1 MTFSII
7 PEPTFD
13 FVAPVTKPG
22 TNTLLQLPLK
32 GKNLGRKAT
41 LAWTKSAGEPG
52 PDGKP
57 QEDVDY
63 LMQVIVGWGPE
74 VQANGEPIPF
84 NRDNFENL
92 LDGYP
97 TSGNEIYVAYLKA
110 LTEAAK
116 GN

>member
-1 MTFSII
+1 MTFEIK
-7 PEPTFD
+7 PEPTFS
-13 FVAPVTKPG
+13 FIAPVTKPG
-22 TNTLLQLPLK
+22 TNTLLQLPLV

-41 LAWTKSAGEPG
+41 LAWTKQAGKPG
-52 PDGKP
+52 PDGQE

-74 VQANGEPIPF
+74 VQANGQPIEF
-84 NRDNFENL
+84 NRSNFENM

-97 TSGNEIYVAYLKA
+97 TSGNEIYTAYLNA
-110 LTEAAK
+110 LTKAAE